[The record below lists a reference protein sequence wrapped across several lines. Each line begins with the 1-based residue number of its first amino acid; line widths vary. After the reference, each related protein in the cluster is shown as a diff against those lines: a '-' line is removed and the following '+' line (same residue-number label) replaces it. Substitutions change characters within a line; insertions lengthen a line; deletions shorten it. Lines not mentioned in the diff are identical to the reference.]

1 MCIGLDVAVIAFA
14 TNAVEKPGQTVRMF
28 AQPPTRNIEN
38 INPPRIGIDFQPYR
52 IEAKLK
58 LLSG

>member
-1 MCIGLDVAVIAFA
+1 MCIGLDVTVIAFA
-14 TNAVEKPGQTVRMF
+14 TNAVERPGQTVRMF

-38 INPPRIGIDFQPYR
+38 INSPRIGIDFPYR